1 MPRDRTGDGRG
12 RKTRLLSV
20 AVILSLV
27 TVTLSCSSRHT
38 YTEETINGLRFIHN
52 IEPLW
57 GTDQKVTLKFWKKYG
72 ELNTDDERYQFYY
85 PKDVAVDNRGNIHIL
100 DAGNHKVKIYDK
112 EGTYLRAFGRKGSG
126 PGEFI
131 GATRL
136 EVFPEGNILINDL
149 ATNAVTIFDRSGH
162 FIRRISHEGLS
173 PIQILALRSGEI
185 AVFSV
190 RRFDTEHIREMPPLV
205 SILDQNG
212 SILRTFGSP
221 RYYEDPPTNF
231 WCNSASIAGDDAD
244 NIYINFESQNRI
256 EKFSSEGELLFKAD
270 RLLGYAETMEI
281 EKNVHVY
288 DEGPLIAVSFNIF
301 SAGIQVDHMGRIWS
315 GTLRRQKDPDD
326 KRGGEESRR
335 EGGRPEDYM
344 FEIYDQNGVLL
355 GRIQEGDY
363 HGQRFRIV
371 ADRLFLVDSDV
382 EMAVFEYRIVD
393 Y

>member
-1 MPRDRTGDGRG
+1 
-12 RKTRLLSV
+12 
-20 AVILSLV
+20 V

-38 YTEETINGLRFIHN
+38 YTEETINGLRYIHN

-57 GTDQKVTLKFWKKYG
+57 GTEQKVTVKFRKKYG

-85 PKDVAVDNRGNIHIL
+85 PKDVAVDNRGNIYIL
-100 DAGNHKVKIYDK
+100 DAGNHKIKIYDK

-136 EVFPEGNILINDL
+136 EIFPEGNILINDL
-149 ATNAVTIFDRSGH
+149 ATNAVTIFDRSGR
-162 FIRRISHEGLS
+162 FIRRIRHEGLS

-212 SILRTFGSP
+212 TILRKFGSP
-221 RYYEDPPTNF
+221 RLYEDPPTNF
-231 WCNSASIAGDDAD
+231 WCNSAHIAGDDAD

-281 EKNVHVY
+281 EKSVHVY

-301 SAGIQVDHMGRIWS
+301 SAGIQVDHIGRIWS
-315 GTLRRQKDPDD
+315 GTLRCQKDPDD

-355 GRIQEGDY
+355 GRIQEADY
-363 HGQRFRIV
+363 YGQRFRIV

-382 EMAVFEYRIVD
+382 EMAVVEYRIVD
-393 Y
+393 N